1 MQGGR
6 TPACLH
12 LQKRRARRA
21 NEQPATAHGEQ
32 SETASRPL
40 PCLWLPA
47 GRAGHACRHAAVVL
61 ALVHQSVIH
70 SLRLVGSWCASLTP
84 VACPTPSFL
93 LSQNGSF
100 VRHRGSSSTAE
111 RACGRSWL
119 CCCNFLPLHRH
130 AQPLAANPLLA
141 VWLAARSIDRLA
153 GRRQGASVT
162 RSLALGRELEEDWR
176 RTSGRC
182 LELCF

>member
-47 GRAGHACRHAAVVL
+47 GRAGHACRCSTRTRTPV
-61 ALVHQSVIH
+61 SY
-70 SLRLVGSWCASLTP
+70 SLTP
-84 VACPTPSFL
+84 PRGQL
-93 LSQNGSF
+93 
-100 VRHRGSSSTAE
+100 VRLINP
-111 RACGRSWL
+111 GR
-119 CCCNFLPLHRH
+119 LPY
-130 AQPLAANPLLA
+130 P
-141 VWLAARSIDRLA
+141 
-153 GRRQGASVT
+153 
-162 RSLALGRELEEDWR
+162 
-176 RTSGRC
+176 
-182 LELCF
+182 